1 MAPAFGQESRMLG
14 IFIPGPDL
22 SKSGADAW
30 AKSQLDPI
38 EKARRKARKIEKS
51 LTSVGKRPSDFDTR
65 RFVRKVATAASV
77 LEHKPVI
84 GRTFLSDD
92 DIPQFLQRKVNC
104 SLTAAQVGALLD
116 KVPEYSDPNKT
127 SDWLLEHQPE
137 SRVVDAVFAVNLI
150 TSLGEAH
157 NGVQTA
163 NRIRADLK
171 DAALEAKVH
180 KAARPKSAPNR
191 VRPPVVGQC
200 TTAFMRLLDSPS
212 KKKTEPTISFGVAAK
227 LLTKMKKTRPKSARG
242 WGSRDA
248 RPSAYAR
255 DIAGW
260 SIKAVKRPKS
270 ALPKRSAH
278 ARLNNLVAG
287 AHIIDLG
294 GPRRRTE
301 LPPAPLPSPVR
312 MRDLPQ
318 KPLEAHDAG
327 IAKLQAIALRHERH
341 AIDRLDGC
349 DIQDLASFVEKR
361 FHVHLTKAEASA
373 IQGLARD
380 GVALQATLREL
391 ATIGCRRSPRVLL
404 SGLLAAVPLAP
415 GANESLVALGGDL
428 AAKASQGSGHAQ
440 DRLEKLE
447 RACAW
452 AARRIELYPDDE
464 SIAFGLKR
472 LQKLVRAELE
482 RRHVTKKKVKTL
494 RHTVS
499 NKPADKPKLV
509 RRESN
514 LTKLKNQLNDA
525 HERQAQQQVL
535 SKFTENHRVREHQVF
550 KDVQARSHRARA
562 TMNAAEFA
570 SMIHRDLASQAA
582 SAFAVAK
589 SPVSQKD
596 EDELHEERLHR
607 MTRAGSPCSSGDEGS
622 PQASPVKPVQKV
634 TEVKAPS
641 NPTTPRRRPSRRT
654 SLPTTPSQRGPFGAV
669 ATQLAAEVI
678 NNCVRSFV
686 YRCLRKKMARAQHEW
701 KRWMEQRAHRMLA
714 RAARTWAAKAR
725 MRKRYLRVQAQL
737 FDQSRSIIERLILRK
752 VRKMRALKAGLTG
765 AAYAMAVGSIFDKDP
780 LSEEEAAVRLQKRF
794 RAIDARARSMTLQHA
809 REATRCIRVEVVK
822 ARGLRV
828 ADARRLNQADHHT
841 FIGGAADPRCYV
853 SAQLGNRGGFG
864 PSNAGAPEEA
874 KERIERQY
882 DILLKRHQ
890 ALDEQHVRDD
900 GVEKRKYLDALDKL
914 KESSEEKNREAI
926 ASRAANLSSVMD
938 KACLLKMRRNTMPFW
953 MPSIVRA
960 RDWGK
965 FAAYPSRYP
974 LFRAKTK
981 VIQKTLDPT
990 WNAQFDVHGVD
1001 PDSTVTFTVADVDD
1015 PTSPQS
1021 ADDRDDFLGQ
1031 VTVQLNALRHADFL
1045 AQMTYEAERR
1055 AKLKAKAGRRPSKTK
1070 TRLQADGAL
1079 LVMDARARLGPN
1091 LVPVSKVVNEKVN
1104 HVAFDDVH
1112 VEATGAVYYRIWA
1125 APRAR
1130 SICGHL
1136 EVKVQRGFVVSFWK
1150 PVWACLAFNRLTLR
1164 DHRGDEHLR
1173 LDLPLRHLE
1182 AVEVHSPETAE
1193 SIGDTFSLVLG
1204 GGKRHDLR
1212 VGDLGTPLRDV
1223 EHQAWVRRLR
1233 RCAPRIPTNEFADSA
1248 CPFLEY
1254 TETRKNDGGVAARRA
1269 SMQRRAVAPGKG
1281 VDPLA
1286 GLGDFLAM
1294 NG

>member
-1 MAPAFGQESRMLG
+1 MRPETTTMKTTRPGQELRTTIAPAFGQESRMLG

-30 AKSQLDPI
+30 AKSQVDPI
-38 EKARRKARKIEKS
+38 EKARRKARKIEKN

-92 DIPQFLQRKVNC
+92 DIPKFLQRKVNC

-116 KVPEYSDPNKT
+116 KIPDYSDPNKT
-127 SDWLLEHQPE
+127 SDWLLEHQPDT
-137 SRVVDAVFAVNLI
+137 RVIDAVFAVNLI
-150 TSLGEAH
+150 SSLGEAH
-157 NGVQTA
+157 NGVTTA
-163 NRIRADLK
+163 NRIRAEVK
-171 DAALEAKVH
+171 DAALEAAMH

-212 KKKTEPTISFGVAAK
+212 KKQEPKMSFGVAAK
-227 LLTKMKKTRPKSARG
+227 LLTKMKKQRPKSARG

-260 SIKAVKRPKS
+260 SIKAMKRPKS

-301 LPPAPLPSPVR
+301 LPPAPQSSPIKQ
-312 MRDLPQ
+312 RDLPQ

-349 DIQDLASFVEKR
+349 DIQDLASFIDKR

-373 IQGLARD
+373 ISGLARD

-452 AARRIELYPDDE
+452 AARRIELYPEDE
-464 SIAFGLKR
+464 TIAFGLKR

-494 RHTVS
+494 RKTVAS
-499 NKPADKPKLV
+499 KPIDKPQLK
-509 RRESN
+509 RREST
-514 LTKLKNQLNDA
+514 LTKLKNQLNEA
-525 HERQAQQQVL
+525 QERKALQQVL

-589 SPVSQKD
+589 SPVAEKD

-607 MTRAGSPCSSGDEGS
+607 MTRTGSPCSSGDEGS
-622 PQASPVKPVQKV
+622 PQASPQKPVVQKV
-634 TEVKAPS
+634 VEVKAPS
-641 NPTTPRRRPSRRT
+641 NPTTPRRRRSTRS

-669 ATQLAAEVI
+669 ATELAAEVI

-725 MRKRYLRVQAQL
+725 MRKRYLRVQAQI
-737 FDQSRSIIERLILRK
+737 FDQSKGIIERLILRK
-752 VRKMRALKAGLTG
+752 VRKMRAIKAGLTG

-780 LSEEEAAVRLQKRF
+780 LSEEDAAIRLQKRF
-794 RAIDARARSMTLQHA
+794 RAIDARARSNTLQHA

-853 SAQLGNRGGFG
+853 SAQLGGRGGFG

-882 DILLKRHQ
+882 DILAKRHQ
-890 ALDEQHVRDD
+890 ALDEQHTRDD

-914 KESSEEKNREAI
+914 KESGEEKKREAL

-981 VIQKTLDPT
+981 VIAKTLDPT

-1031 VTVQLNALRHADFL
+1031 VRTQRH
-1045 AQMTYEAERR
+1045 
-1055 AKLKAKAGRRPSKTK
+1055 
-1070 TRLQADGAL
+1070 
-1079 LVMDARARLGPN
+1079 
-1091 LVPVSKVVNEKVN
+1091 
-1104 HVAFDDVH
+1104 
-1112 VEATGAVYYRIWA
+1112 
-1125 APRAR
+1125 
-1130 SICGHL
+1130 
-1136 EVKVQRGFVVSFWK
+1136 
-1150 PVWACLAFNRLTLR
+1150 
-1164 DHRGDEHLR
+1164 
-1173 LDLPLRHLE
+1173 
-1182 AVEVHSPETAE
+1182 
-1193 SIGDTFSLVLG
+1193 
-1204 GGKRHDLR
+1204 
-1212 VGDLGTPLRDV
+1212 
-1223 EHQAWVRRLR
+1223 
-1233 RCAPRIPTNEFADSA
+1233 
-1248 CPFLEY
+1248 
-1254 TETRKNDGGVAARRA
+1254 
-1269 SMQRRAVAPGKG
+1269 
-1281 VDPLA
+1281 
-1286 GLGDFLAM
+1286 
-1294 NG
+1294 